1 MKYDLTNDLDINRAK
16 VYFDRV
22 LKLGKQIELKE
33 NKLTRSQKQNKSL
46 HVLFTII
53 SYQLNNLGQTFSYEG
68 LNGNS
73 FEIRYTPNVVKNFIW
88 RPIQI
93 AMFDIESTTKIN
105 TNQINEIVDVLVKW
119 FGEVGVEIEFPS
131 VESINK

>member
-16 VYFDRV
+16 VYYDKLIR
-22 LKLGKQIELKE
+22 LGKSFKLEE
-33 NKLTRSQKQNKSL
+33 DKLTRSQKQNKSL